1 MMEEI
6 FKSTEEDMKKAVQ
19 YFKNEIAGLRTG
31 RASTALVE
39 EIKVDYYGSKVP
51 IKQLASVSV
60 PEANQIVLQVWDKGA
75 VELVEKAIVENLNL
89 TPQKQGNVLRLTL
102 PPLTEERRRELV
114 RMLHK
119 MAEEAR
125 VAVRNIR
132 RDAKELIED
141 QEGVSEDEIKRALE
155 RLQKLTDKYIEEIN
169 HLTEA
174 KEKRSLAKARTRK
187 VCSCHQTPLP
197 SKVPCIPL
205 CPLCL

>member
-169 HLTEA
+169 QLTEA
-174 KEKRSLAKARTRK
+174 KEKEILG
-187 VCSCHQTPLP
+187 
-197 SKVPCIPL
+197 
-205 CPLCL
+205 

>member
-75 VELVEKAIVENLNL
+75 VDLVEKAIIENLNL
-89 TPQKQGNVLRLTL
+89 TPQKQGNLLRLTL

-141 QEGVSEDEIKRALE
+141 QEGISEDEIKRALE

-174 KEKRSLAKARTRK
+174 KEKEILG
-187 VCSCHQTPLP
+187 
-197 SKVPCIPL
+197 
-205 CPLCL
+205 

>member
-51 IKQLASVSV
+51 IKQLASISV

-75 VELVEKAIVENLNL
+75 VDLVEKAIIENLNI

-125 VAVRNIR
+125 VAVRNVR

-155 RLQKLTDKYIEEIN
+155 KLQKLTDKYIEEIN

-174 KEKRSLAKARTRK
+174 KEKEILG
-187 VCSCHQTPLP
+187 
-197 SKVPCIPL
+197 
-205 CPLCL
+205 

>member
-6 FKSTEEDMKKAVQ
+6 FKSTEEDMRKAVQ

-51 IKQLASVSV
+51 IKQLASISV

-75 VELVEKAIVENLNL
+75 VELVEKAIIENLNL
-89 TPQKQGNVLRLTL
+89 TPQKQGNILRLTL

-155 RLQKLTDKYIEEIN
+155 KLQKLTDKYIEEIN
-169 HLTEA
+169 QLTEA
-174 KEKRSLAKARTRK
+174 KEKEILG
-187 VCSCHQTPLP
+187 
-197 SKVPCIPL
+197 
-205 CPLCL
+205 

>member
-39 EIKVDYYGSKVP
+39 EIKVDYYGSRVP

-75 VELVEKAIVENLNL
+75 VELVEKTIIENLNL

-169 HLTEA
+169 QLTEA
-174 KEKRSLAKARTRK
+174 KEREILG
-187 VCSCHQTPLP
+187 
-197 SKVPCIPL
+197 
-205 CPLCL
+205 

>member
-75 VELVEKAIVENLNL
+75 VDLVEKAIIENLNL

-155 RLQKLTDKYIEEIN
+155 KLQKLTDKYIEEIN
-169 HLTEA
+169 QLTEA
-174 KEKRSLAKARTRK
+174 KEKEILG
-187 VCSCHQTPLP
+187 
-197 SKVPCIPL
+197 
-205 CPLCL
+205 

>member
-51 IKQLASVSV
+51 IKQLASISV

-75 VELVEKAIVENLNL
+75 VDLVEKAIIENLNI

-169 HLTEA
+169 QLTEA
-174 KEKRSLAKARTRK
+174 KEKEILG
-187 VCSCHQTPLP
+187 
-197 SKVPCIPL
+197 
-205 CPLCL
+205 

>member
-51 IKQLASVSV
+51 IKQLASISV

-75 VELVEKAIVENLNL
+75 VDLVEKAIIENLNI

-141 QEGVSEDEIKRALE
+141 QEGVSEDEIRRALE

-169 HLTEA
+169 QLMEA
-174 KEKRSLAKARTRK
+174 KEKEILG
-187 VCSCHQTPLP
+187 
-197 SKVPCIPL
+197 
-205 CPLCL
+205 

>member
-51 IKQLASVSV
+51 IKQLASISV

-75 VELVEKAIVENLNL
+75 VELVEKAIIENLNI

-141 QEGVSEDEIKRALE
+141 QEGVSEDEIRRALE

-169 HLTEA
+169 QLTEA
-174 KEKRSLAKARTRK
+174 KEKEILG
-187 VCSCHQTPLP
+187 
-197 SKVPCIPL
+197 
-205 CPLCL
+205 

>member
-1 MMEEI
+1 
-6 FKSTEEDMKKAVQ
+6 
-19 YFKNEIAGLRTG
+19 
-31 RASTALVE
+31 VE
-39 EIKVDYYGSKVP
+39 EIKVDYYGSKIP
-51 IKQLASVSV
+51 IKQLASISV

-75 VELVEKAIVENLNL
+75 VDLVEKAIIENLNI

-125 VAVRNIR
+125 IAVRNIR

-169 HLTEA
+169 QLTEA
-174 KEKRSLAKARTRK
+174 KEKEILG
-187 VCSCHQTPLP
+187 
-197 SKVPCIPL
+197 
-205 CPLCL
+205 

>member
-75 VELVEKAIVENLNL
+75 VELVEKAIIENLNL

-174 KEKRSLAKARTRK
+174 KEKEILG
-187 VCSCHQTPLP
+187 
-197 SKVPCIPL
+197 
-205 CPLCL
+205 

>member
-75 VELVEKAIVENLNL
+75 VDLVEKAIIENLNL

-141 QEGVSEDEIKRALE
+141 QEGVSEDEIRRALE

-169 HLTEA
+169 QLTEA
-174 KEKRSLAKARTRK
+174 KEKEILG
-187 VCSCHQTPLP
+187 
-197 SKVPCIPL
+197 
-205 CPLCL
+205 

>member
-75 VELVEKAIVENLNL
+75 VDLVEKAIIENLNL
-89 TPQKQGNVLRLTL
+89 TPQKQGNLLRLTL

-114 RMLHK
+114 RILHK

-141 QEGVSEDEIKRALE
+141 QEGISEDEIKRALE

-169 HLTEA
+169 QLMEA
-174 KEKRSLAKARTRK
+174 KEKEILG
-187 VCSCHQTPLP
+187 
-197 SKVPCIPL
+197 
-205 CPLCL
+205 

>member
-1 MMEEI
+1 
-6 FKSTEEDMKKAVQ
+6 MKKAVQ

-75 VELVEKAIVENLNL
+75 VDLVEKAIVENLNL

-141 QEGVSEDEIKRALE
+141 QEGISEDEIKRALE
-155 RLQKLTDKYIEEIN
+155 KLQKLTDKYIEEIN

-174 KEKRSLAKARTRK
+174 KEKEILG
-187 VCSCHQTPLP
+187 
-197 SKVPCIPL
+197 
-205 CPLCL
+205 

>member
-51 IKQLASVSV
+51 IKQLASISV

-75 VELVEKAIVENLNL
+75 VDLVEKAIIENLNI
-89 TPQKQGNVLRLTL
+89 TPQKQGNILRLTL

-169 HLTEA
+169 QLTEA
-174 KEKRSLAKARTRK
+174 KEKEILG
-187 VCSCHQTPLP
+187 
-197 SKVPCIPL
+197 
-205 CPLCL
+205 

>member
-51 IKQLASVSV
+51 IKQLASISV

-75 VELVEKAIVENLNL
+75 VDLVEKAIIENLNL
-89 TPQKQGNVLRLTL
+89 TPQKQGNVLRLNL

-141 QEGVSEDEIKRALE
+141 QEGVSEDEIRRALE

-169 HLTEA
+169 HLTEV
-174 KEKRSLAKARTRK
+174 KEKEILG
-187 VCSCHQTPLP
+187 
-197 SKVPCIPL
+197 
-205 CPLCL
+205 

>member
-60 PEANQIVLQVWDKGA
+60 PEANQIVLQVWDKGS
-75 VELVEKAIVENLNL
+75 VDLVEKAIVENLNL

-125 VAVRNIR
+125 VAVRNVR

-141 QEGVSEDEIKRALE
+141 QEGISEDEIKRALE

-174 KEKRSLAKARTRK
+174 KEKEILG
-187 VCSCHQTPLP
+187 
-197 SKVPCIPL
+197 
-205 CPLCL
+205 

>member
-60 PEANQIVLQVWDKGA
+60 PEANQIALQVWDKGA

-89 TPQKQGNVLRLTL
+89 TPQKQGNLLRLTL

-155 RLQKLTDKYIEEIN
+155 RLQKLTDKHIEEIN

-174 KEKRSLAKARTRK
+174 KEKEILG
-187 VCSCHQTPLP
+187 
-197 SKVPCIPL
+197 
-205 CPLCL
+205 

>member
-51 IKQLASVSV
+51 IKQLASISV

-75 VELVEKAIVENLNL
+75 VELVEKAIIENLNI

-102 PPLTEERRRELV
+102 PPLTEERRKELV

-141 QEGVSEDEIKRALE
+141 QESVSEDEIKRALE

-169 HLTEA
+169 QLMEA
-174 KEKRSLAKARTRK
+174 KEKEILG
-187 VCSCHQTPLP
+187 
-197 SKVPCIPL
+197 
-205 CPLCL
+205 

>member
-19 YFKNEIAGLRTG
+19 YFKNEIAGFRTG

-39 EIKVDYYGSKVP
+39 DVKVDYYGSKVP

-75 VELVEKAIVENLNL
+75 AELVEKAIMENLNL

-141 QEGVSEDEIKRALE
+141 QEGISEDEIKRALE

-174 KEKRSLAKARTRK
+174 KEKEILG
-187 VCSCHQTPLP
+187 
-197 SKVPCIPL
+197 
-205 CPLCL
+205 

>member
-141 QEGVSEDEIKRALE
+141 QEGISEDEIKRALE

-174 KEKRSLAKARTRK
+174 KEKEILG
-187 VCSCHQTPLP
+187 
-197 SKVPCIPL
+197 
-205 CPLCL
+205 

>member
-1 MMEEI
+1 
-6 FKSTEEDMKKAVQ
+6 MKKAVQ

-75 VELVEKAIVENLNL
+75 VDLVEKAIMENLNL
-89 TPQKQGNVLRLTL
+89 TPQKQGNLLRLTL

-174 KEKRSLAKARTRK
+174 KEKEILG
-187 VCSCHQTPLP
+187 
-197 SKVPCIPL
+197 
-205 CPLCL
+205 

>member
-89 TPQKQGNVLRLTL
+89 TPQKQGNLLRLTL

-119 MAEEAR
+119 MAEEAF
-125 VAVRNIR
+125 
-132 RDAKELIED
+132 
-141 QEGVSEDEIKRALE
+141 IKIH
-155 RLQKLTDKYIEEIN
+155 T
-169 HLTEA
+169 HT
-174 KEKRSLAKARTRK
+174 
-187 VCSCHQTPLP
+187 
-197 SKVPCIPL
+197 
-205 CPLCL
+205 

>member
-1 MMEEI
+1 MEEI

-51 IKQLASVSV
+51 IKQLASISV

-75 VELVEKAIVENLNL
+75 VDLVEKAIVENLNI

-141 QEGVSEDEIKRALE
+141 QEGISEDEIKRALE

-174 KEKRSLAKARTRK
+174 KEKEILG
-187 VCSCHQTPLP
+187 
-197 SKVPCIPL
+197 
-205 CPLCL
+205 

>member
-75 VELVEKAIVENLNL
+75 VELVEKAIMENLNL
-89 TPQKQGNVLRLTL
+89 TPQKQGNLLRLTL

-141 QEGVSEDEIKRALE
+141 QEGISEDEIKRALE

-174 KEKRSLAKARTRK
+174 KEKEILG
-187 VCSCHQTPLP
+187 
-197 SKVPCIPL
+197 
-205 CPLCL
+205 

>member
-1 MMEEI
+1 MI
-6 FKSTEEDMKKAVQ
+6 TIKKNAIIIKHDGGDFKSTEEDMKKAVQ

-51 IKQLASVSV
+51 IKQLASASV

-75 VELVEKAIVENLNL
+75 VELVEKAIIENLNL

-174 KEKRSLAKARTRK
+174 KEKEILG
-187 VCSCHQTPLP
+187 
-197 SKVPCIPL
+197 
-205 CPLCL
+205 

>member
-60 PEANQIVLQVWDKGA
+60 PEANQIVLQIWDKGA

-141 QEGVSEDEIKRALE
+141 QEGISEDEIKRAIE
-155 RLQKLTDKYIEEIN
+155 KLQKLTDKYIEEIN

-174 KEKRSLAKARTRK
+174 KEKEILG
-187 VCSCHQTPLP
+187 
-197 SKVPCIPL
+197 
-205 CPLCL
+205 

>member
-51 IKQLASVSV
+51 IKQLASLSV

-174 KEKRSLAKARTRK
+174 KEKEILG
-187 VCSCHQTPLP
+187 
-197 SKVPCIPL
+197 
-205 CPLCL
+205 

>member
-1 MMEEI
+1 MEEI

-51 IKQLASVSV
+51 IKQLASISV

-75 VELVEKAIVENLNL
+75 VELVEKAIIENLNI

-102 PPLTEERRRELV
+102 PPLTEERRKELV

-141 QEGVSEDEIKRALE
+141 QEGVSEDEIRRALE

-174 KEKRSLAKARTRK
+174 KEKEILG
-187 VCSCHQTPLP
+187 
-197 SKVPCIPL
+197 
-205 CPLCL
+205 